1 MTEAGGRRRLAIAAS
16 LALHA
21 GVLALLWQ
29 LPPPAPHLL
38 QTTSM
43 QLTLQAPSAS
53 RLATDT
59 FATAL
64 PASSFS
70 SPPVKDDSVAAA
82 VAAATGDGVATPA
95 DSRPSPAMAIVDSLA
110 RGTNTSDTDPQAPGP
125 ESGTEDARADAAAV
139 DAGTMADSAG
149 TSSSAGSTPAQPSY
163 TSGQVM
169 ASVGQAFSAHFYYP
183 ALARRKGWEG
193 KVTLAVRVES
203 DGRLTGIHVVGSS
216 GYRVLDHAAMDS
228 LLRAHAVPLPG
239 GALVDGLDMVL
250 PVQYRLFDARV

>member
-1 MTEAGGRRRLAIAAS
+1 MTEAGGRRRLAIATS

-21 GVLALLWQ
+21 GELALLWQ
-29 LPPPAPHLL
+29 LPPPAPRLL

-53 RLATDT
+53 TLATDT

-64 PASSFS
+64 PASSFP
-70 SPPVKDDSVAAA
+70 SPSRKKGFVAA
-82 VAAATGDGVATPA
+82 VAARTGDGATRSADPRLPPAIAQA
-95 DSRPSPAMAIVDSLA
+95 DSLSGGAQHF
-110 RGTNTSDTDPQAPGP
+110 DTDPETSSPEPGADN
-125 ESGTEDARADAAAV
+125 TQADAAT
-139 DAGTMADSAG
+139 AGTGTMVDSVG
-149 TSSSAGSTPAQPSY
+149 TSSPTESPPAAASY

-169 ASVGQAFSAHFYYP
+169 ASVEQAFSAHFYYP

-193 KVTLAVRVES
+193 EVTLALRVES
-203 DGRLTGIHVVGSS
+203 DGRLTGIHVIGSS